1 MGKEDMKMNN
11 KGVGIVFCLIAAL
24 LFGARYIA
32 AGLCMSSSAT
42 ISAEIFD
49 VALLSVGPALLIA
62 AIVALVIGVCF
73 LALGL
78 AKDGKKE

>member
-1 MGKEDMKMNN
+1 MNN
-11 KGVGIVFCLIAAL
+11 KGVGSIFCLIAAI

-49 VALLSVGPALLIA
+49 VALLSVGPALLTVSIG
-62 AIVALVIGVCF
+62 ALAIGVCF
-73 LALGL
+73 LVLGFL
-78 AKDGKKE
+78 KDGKKE

>member
-1 MGKEDMKMNN
+1 MNN
-11 KGVGIVFCLIAAL
+11 KGVGSIFCLIAAI

-49 VALLSVGPALLIA
+49 VALLSVGPALLTVS
-62 AIVALVIGVCF
+62 IVALAIGVCF
-73 LALGL
+73 LALGF